1 VTTYPGSGATGPA
14 PGGPGVRGAADG
26 SDGGGPDV
34 VRPDAVGS
42 DAAGSGVAESDVGG
56 PGVGGPGADRP
67 PVSVLNIANVLT
79 VLRLA
84 LVPVF
89 VVFMFAGPPE
99 AEGWR
104 YAAFAAYAVA
114 AVTDQIDGSIARR
127 RGLITDFGILVD
139 PIADK
144 ALTGA
149 ALVSLSI
156 LDELPWAV
164 TILIAVREIGVT
176 LLRLWV
182 IRFGVIAASR
192 GGKAK
197 TLLLNVAIGLY
208 VLPLDGI
215 AATGRAAILGMGVV
229 VALATGVD
237 YVYRALALRRRAGR
251 ADVGEAPA
259 GAAAGGASQH
269 PGSAEGRSAT
279 GPAAV
284 DSAVGPAGGN
294 MTAQDMTAEDMVAG
308 SAAGAAGDGA
318 GLDQEAVGPGTTEK
332 ESDAR

>member
-1 VTTYPGSGATGPA
+1 MTARGTPAVGDHGHSAPSTSSPGAPSPDADVSSGRPPAGTPANGA
-14 PGGPGVRGAADG
+14 PGGPA
-26 SDGGGPDV
+26 P
-34 VRPDAVGS
+34 
-42 DAAGSGVAESDVGG
+42 E
-56 PGVGGPGADRP
+56 RP

-89 VVFMFAGPPE
+89 VVFMFAGPDVD
-99 AEGWR
+99 GWR

-156 LDELPWAV
+156 LDELSWAV
-164 TILIAVREIGVT
+164 TILIAAREIGVT

-192 GGKAK
+192 GGKIK
-197 TLLLNVAIGLY
+197 TLLLNIAIGLY
-208 VLPLDGI
+208 VLPLDGV
-215 AATGRAAILGMGVV
+215 AATGRAVILGMGLT
-229 VALATGVD
+229 VALVTGVD

-251 ADVGEAPA
+251 DTGGA
-259 GAAAGGASQH
+259 GAAAD
-269 PGSAEGRSAT
+269 T
-279 GPAAV
+279 V
-284 DSAVGPAGGN
+284 PAGG
-294 MTAQDMTAEDMVAG
+294 AAEDRAVVG
-308 SAAGAAGDGA
+308 QPGA
-318 GLDQEAVGPGTTEK
+318 GVADGQAVRPGTTEK